1 MANRIDEFYK
11 IDLLHNGDFVAAPN
25 GDFALAKGLV
35 NLKQALFHRLITVQG
50 ALVHRPLYGVGVQ
63 LWQNDIGSIARQR
76 DLANTIK
83 EQFEQ
88 DERVDKLTS
97 IRISQIKENGTF
109 ELIYKVEVSGGQLL
123 EEAVNPFGEL
133 TI

>member
-1 MANRIDEFYK
+1 MANPIDEFYK

-35 NLKQALFHRLITVQG
+35 NLKQALFHRLITVPG
-50 ALVHRPLYGVGVQ
+50 SLVHRPLYGVGVQ
-63 LWQNDIGSIARQR
+63 LWQNDVGSVARQR
-76 DLANTIK
+76 ELANAIK

-88 DERVDKLTS
+88 DERVDELKS
-97 IRISQIKENGTF
+97 IKVSKIKENGTF
-109 ELIYKVEVSGGQLL
+109 EVTYKVEVSGGQLL
-123 EEAVNPFGEL
+123 EETVDPFGEL